1 MVNAIFVDFQ
11 ADHIETDS
19 FRTVEEIETYA
30 ENTVASLN
38 YTLLKCAGIIELS
51 WIICQCSK

>member
-1 MVNAIFVDFQ
+1 MVNAIFVNFQ

-19 FRTVEEIETYA
+19 LRTVEEIKTNA

-38 YTLLKCAGIIELS
+38 YTLLKCVVNIEL
-51 WIICQCSK
+51 